1 MTSILIVDDD
11 PNARLLLTTLL
22 AHAGYDVFEAA
33 DAESALTIASERRPD
48 LVILDLAMPGMGGA
62 ALVRRLRSSARTR
75 DLALALYT
83 ASTIDA
89 ATRDFM
95 EMYGVAGA
103 LPKPAEPREL
113 LAAVAALLD
122 R

>member
-33 DAESALTIASERRPD
+33 DAESALTTASERRPD